1 MVCRKGLPALQW
13 GPYGVATAAPL
24 HCDSG
29 PVAEA
34 LTAEKRCFFRSKPGI
49 KKAMKSS
56 FWKSRE
62 GLTALSVPFFGPEN
76 EVEKTRKGLEK
87 A

>member
-1 MVCRKGLPALQW
+1 
-13 GPYGVATAAPL
+13 
-24 HCDSG
+24 
-29 PVAEA
+29 
-34 LTAEKRCFFRSKPGI
+34 
-49 KKAMKSS
+49 MKSS